1 MIEVKE
7 KLGLDVRDE
16 TITAKVLADMVP
28 IDGTEEQKIS
38 ALHEKLMSGG
48 VSDEDLQA
56 LREQAQAATKIQ
68 VGLPEDYRRT
78 AVRMAVLT
86 PIQSTSLDLHTHTP
100 ACTFCF
106 TPLSL
111 HPMTLHLKPYPPP
124 IYPPPPP
131 QAMIRGKAA
140 RAAVTPLKPA
150 KPE

>member
-1 MIEVKE
+1 MPTLCVHSCALPTQVIEVKE

-68 VGLPEDYRRT
+68 VGLP
-78 AVRMAVLT
+78 
-86 PIQSTSLDLHTHTP
+86 S
-100 ACTFCF
+100 
-106 TPLSL
+106 
-111 HPMTLHLKPYPPP
+111 
-124 IYPPPPP
+124 
-131 QAMIRGKAA
+131 
-140 RAAVTPLKPA
+140 RAAGGQLFEWRSLLLFRAPH
-150 KPE
+150 

>member
-1 MIEVKE
+1 MPTLCVHSCALPTQVIEVKE

-68 VGLPEDYRRT
+68 VGLPSGAAGGQLCSNGCPYSYSEHLTRPSHPHTRLHLLHRPSIPSPNDPPPSRT
-78 AVRMAVLT
+78 PT
-86 PIQSTSLDLHTHTP
+86 Y
-100 ACTFCF
+100 
-106 TPLSL
+106 
-111 HPMTLHLKPYPPP
+111 TLH
-124 IYPPPPP
+124 
-131 QAMIRGKAA
+131 RH
-140 RAAVTPLKPA
+140 RRR
-150 KPE
+150 